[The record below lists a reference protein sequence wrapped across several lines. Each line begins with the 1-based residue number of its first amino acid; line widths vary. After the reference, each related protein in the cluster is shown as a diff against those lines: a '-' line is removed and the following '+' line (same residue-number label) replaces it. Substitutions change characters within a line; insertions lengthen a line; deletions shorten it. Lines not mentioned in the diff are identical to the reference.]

1 MDIVCL
7 NTFECKDVIQS
18 AGMLMASACLAQA
31 MPPLEALMAAGF
43 PEAAA
48 REALQRV
55 CGPSNPDHEPNPKPI
70 LLCAAELLAAESV
83 QPDAASLARMLAA
96 AAESNQA
103 GQPEKAGGSGR
114 RSAAGAKRGSPGS
127 SQRSKEEEAERRCAC
142 AQNVRTVVRLA
153 LTGRRAAGAKHS
165 SPHAQR
171 WAGRHTAVECPEGPS
186 RD

>member
-1 MDIVCL
+1 MNILCL
-7 NTFECKDVIQS
+7 NMLVCKDVIQS

-31 MPPLEALMAAGF
+31 MPPLEALTAAGF

-70 LLCAAELLAAESV
+70 LLCAAELLATESV

-103 GQPEKAGGSGR
+103 GQPDQAGGSGR

-127 SQRSKEEEAERRCAC
+127 SRRSKEEEAERRCAF
-142 AQNVRTVVRLA
+142 AQKLYALLCCWLRL
-153 LTGRRAAGAKHS
+153 GA
-165 SPHAQR
+165 AQR
-171 WAGRHTAVECPEGPS
+171 AQSTAAWVPRSGQAATLQWRGLKVS
-186 RD
+186 

>member
-1 MDIVCL
+1 
-7 NTFECKDVIQS
+7 
-18 AGMLMASACLAQA
+18 MLMANACLAQA

-70 LLCAAELLAAESV
+70 LLRAAELLAAESV

-96 AAESNQA
+96 AAEPNQA
-103 GQPEKAGGSGR
+103 GQPDQAGGSGR

-127 SQRSKEEEAERRCAC
+127 SQRSKEEEAERRRAF
-142 AQNVRTVVRLA
+142 AQNLYA
-153 LTGRRAAGAKHS
+153 LLCC
-165 SPHAQR
+165 
-171 WAGRHTAVECPEGPS
+171 WL
-186 RD
+186 